1 MRKQLVYDKIKHFD
15 NESTIL
21 AKEIAQNADDSTL
34 LLKELY
40 DKYCDKKDHQKQLKE
55 NYKKM
60 KGVLDSEEIMIRQKR
75 DTI

>member
-40 DKYCDKKDHQKQLKE
+40 DKYCDKKDHQK
-55 NYKKM
+55 
-60 KGVLDSEEIMIRQKR
+60 
-75 DTI
+75 